1 MVGEVNKLIFNTLT
15 TKQTIN
21 LPGVGTL
28 FVARTSAKI
37 EAKNR
42 VQPPLYTIEF
52 SSHKA
57 ADSLVDE
64 IAAVA
69 NIDTKSAQD
78 IYDRWLDKVK
88 EGSVITIEGVGELRG
103 KSFVCND
110 ALLQTLNVLPAVTI
124 RKRSNKTTIVWYI
137 MALLMTG
144 VCAGT
149 AYYILTLKDAETV
162 ADNQPIEIVE
172 HTVENTINET
182 TEALPTEDTTPE
194 VIIEEQE
201 TEDVQEVQEEQVVE
215 SYDWREDTEAIHRVV
230 VGSYSTEENA
240 RRAMADIEKRL
251 PELRCSVFTLGSM
264 YAVAAFGSNDKAE
277 CEEFKRT
284 YTKEFEQAW
293 VHTPRRYR
301 E

>member
-28 FVARTSAKI
+28 FVASTSAKI

-172 HTVENTINET
+172 HIVENTINET

-194 VIIEEQE
+194 PIIE
-201 TEDVQEVQEEQVVE
+201 QEVEEPQVSE
-215 SYDWREDTEAIHRVV
+215 PYDWREDTEAIHRVV

>member
-172 HTVENTINET
+172 HIVENTINET

-194 VIIEEQE
+194 PIIE
-201 TEDVQEVQEEQVVE
+201 QEVEEPQVSE
-215 SYDWREDTEAIHRVV
+215 PYDWREDTEAIHRVV

>member
-15 TKQTIN
+15 TKQAIN

-88 EGSVITIEGVGELRG
+88 EGSVITIEGVGELRS
-103 KSFVCND
+103 KSFVCNND
-110 ALLQTLNVLPAVTI
+110 LLQTLNVLPSVTI

-137 MALLMTG
+137 MALMMAG
-144 VCAGT
+144 VCAGA
-149 AYYILTLKDAETV
+149 AYYVLTLKDTEVITDNQPNKIVEQMVESPVNETV
-162 ADNQPIEIVE
+162 AV
-172 HTVENTINET
+172 
-182 TEALPTEDTTPE
+182 LPTEDATPE
-194 VIIEEQE
+194 PIIE
-201 TEDVQEVQEEQVVE
+201 QEVEEPQVSE
-215 SYDWREDTEAIHRVV
+215 PYDWREDAGVIHRVV

-240 RRAMADIEKRL
+240 RRAMADIEMRL
-251 PELRCSVFTLGSM
+251 PELRCSVFTLGTM

-277 CEEFKRT
+277 CEEFKRA
-284 YTKEFEQAW
+284 YTKEFKQAW

>member
-15 TKQTIN
+15 TKQAIN

-103 KSFVCND
+103 KSFVCNND
-110 ALLQTLNVLPAVTI
+110 LLQTLNVLPAVTI

-137 MALLMTG
+137 MALMMVG
-144 VCAGT
+144 VCAGA
-149 AYYILTLKDAETV
+149 AYYVLTLKDTEVITDNQPNKIVEQMVESPVNETV
-162 ADNQPIEIVE
+162 AV
-172 HTVENTINET
+172 
-182 TEALPTEDTTPE
+182 LPTEDATPE
-194 VIIEEQE
+194 PIIE
-201 TEDVQEVQEEQVVE
+201 QEVEEPQVSE
-215 SYDWREDTEAIHRVV
+215 PYDWREDAGVIHRVV

-240 RRAMADIEKRL
+240 RRAMADIEMRL
-251 PELRCSVFTLGSM
+251 PELRCSVFTLGTM

-277 CEEFKRT
+277 CEEFKRA
-284 YTKEFEQAW
+284 YTKEFKQAW

>member
-15 TKQTIN
+15 TKQAIN

-64 IAAVA
+64 IVAVA

-88 EGSVITIEGVGELRG
+88 EGSVITIKGVGELRG
-103 KSFVCND
+103 KSFVCNND
-110 ALLQTLNVLPAVTI
+110 LLQTLNVLPAVTI

-137 MALLMTG
+137 MALMMVG
-144 VCAGT
+144 VCAGA
-149 AYYILTLKDAETV
+149 AYYVLTLKDTEVITDNQPNKIVEQMVESPVNETV
-162 ADNQPIEIVE
+162 AV
-172 HTVENTINET
+172 
-182 TEALPTEDTTPE
+182 LPTEDATPE
-194 VIIEEQE
+194 PIIE
-201 TEDVQEVQEEQVVE
+201 QEVEEPQVSE
-215 SYDWREDTEAIHRVV
+215 PYDWREDAGVIHRVV

-240 RRAMADIEKRL
+240 RRAMADIEMRL
-251 PELRCSVFTLGSM
+251 PELRCSVFTLGTM

-277 CEEFKRT
+277 CEEFKRA
-284 YTKEFEQAW
+284 YTNEFKQAW

>member
-15 TKQTIN
+15 TKQAIN

-52 SSHKA
+52 SSHTA

-103 KSFVCND
+103 KSFVCSND
-110 ALLQTLNVLPAVTI
+110 LLQTLNVLPAVTI

-137 MALLMTG
+137 MALMMAG
-144 VCAGT
+144 VCAGA
-149 AYYILTLKDAETV
+149 AYYVLTLKDTEVTTDNQPNKIVEQIVESPVNETV
-162 ADNQPIEIVE
+162 AM
-172 HTVENTINET
+172 
-182 TEALPTEDTTPE
+182 LPTEDATPE
-194 VIIEEQE
+194 PIIE
-201 TEDVQEVQEEQVVE
+201 QEVEEPQVSE
-215 SYDWREDTEAIHRVV
+215 PYDWREDAGVIHRVV

-240 RRAMADIEKRL
+240 RRAMADIEMRL
-251 PELRCSVFTLGSM
+251 PELRCSVFTLGTM
-264 YAVAAFGSNDKAE
+264 YAVAAFGSNDKVE
-277 CEEFKRT
+277 CEEFKRA
-284 YTKEFEQAW
+284 YTKEFKQAW

>member
-15 TKQTIN
+15 TKQAIN

-103 KSFVCND
+103 KSFVCNND
-110 ALLQTLNVLPAVTI
+110 LLQTLNVLPVVTI

-137 MALLMTG
+137 MALMMAG
-144 VCAGT
+144 VCAGA
-149 AYYILTLKDAETV
+149 AYYVLTLKDTEVITDNQPNKIVEQMVESPVNETV
-162 ADNQPIEIVE
+162 AV
-172 HTVENTINET
+172 
-182 TEALPTEDTTPE
+182 LPTEDATPE
-194 VIIEEQE
+194 PIIE
-201 TEDVQEVQEEQVVE
+201 QEVEEPQVSE
-215 SYDWREDTEAIHRVV
+215 PYDWREDAGVIHRVV

-240 RRAMADIEKRL
+240 RRAMADIEMRL
-251 PELRCSVFTLGSM
+251 PELRCSVFTLGTM
-264 YAVAAFGSNDKAE
+264 YAVAAFGSNDKTE
-277 CEEFKRT
+277 CEEFKRA
-284 YTKEFEQAW
+284 YIKEFKQAW

>member
-15 TKQTIN
+15 TKQTIS

-172 HTVENTINET
+172 HIVENTINET
-182 TEALPTEDTTPE
+182 TEALPTEDATPE
-194 VIIEEQE
+194 PIIE
-201 TEDVQEVQEEQVVE
+201 QEVEEPQVSE
-215 SYDWREDTEAIHRVV
+215 PYDWREDTEAIHRVV

-264 YAVAAFGSNDKAE
+264 YAVAAFGGNDKAE

-284 YTKEFEQAW
+284 YTKEFKQAW

>member
-15 TKQTIN
+15 TKQAIN

-88 EGSVITIEGVGELRG
+88 EGSVITIKGVGELRG
-103 KSFVCND
+103 KSFVCNND
-110 ALLQTLNVLPAVTI
+110 LLQTLNVLPAVTI

-137 MALLMTG
+137 MALMMVG
-144 VCAGT
+144 VCAGA
-149 AYYILTLKDAETV
+149 AYYVLTLKDTEVITDNHPNKIVEQMVESPVNETV
-162 ADNQPIEIVE
+162 AV
-172 HTVENTINET
+172 
-182 TEALPTEDTTPE
+182 LPTEDTTPE
-194 VIIEEQE
+194 PIIE
-201 TEDVQEVQEEQVVE
+201 QEVEEPQVSE
-215 SYDWREDTEAIHRVV
+215 PYDWREDAGVIHRVV

-240 RRAMADIEKRL
+240 RRAMADIEMRL
-251 PELRCSVFTLGSM
+251 PELRCSVFTLGTM

-277 CEEFKRT
+277 CEEFKRA
-284 YTKEFEQAW
+284 YTKEFKQAW